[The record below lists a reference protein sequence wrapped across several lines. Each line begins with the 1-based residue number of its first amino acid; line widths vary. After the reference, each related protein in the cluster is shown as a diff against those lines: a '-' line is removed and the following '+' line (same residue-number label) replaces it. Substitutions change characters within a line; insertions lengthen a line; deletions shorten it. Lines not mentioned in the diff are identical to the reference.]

1 MIRTALAKSA
11 LATSALALLA
21 GTAAAQDL
29 TPFSFGT
36 NWVAQAEHG
45 GFYQAVADGTYAECG
60 LDVTIVQG
68 GPQVNGRAMML
79 AGRLDAFMGGNMLQP
94 FNALV
99 EDIPVVAVFASFQK
113 EPQVLLTHPGV
124 ADSFEDLKNLEL
136 FIGDGGYQSYYQWMI
151 TEFGFTAAQRRV
163 YTFNAAPFIADTGT
177 AMQGYLSSEPYA
189 VREQAGIEPDV
200 WLLADY
206 GFDTYSTLIEV
217 TRDTLENSADAVECF
232 VEGSALGWTN
242 YLYGDNAAA
251 NELIKA
257 ENPEMSDDK
266 IAYAIEKMKEYGI
279 VDSGDTETLG
289 IGAMTDERMQSFY
302 NRMVAAGVLP
312 ADLPIEEAYSLQFVN
327 QGVGLDVKA
336 SLTGN

>member
-1 MIRTALAKSA
+1 MIRTALATTA
-11 LATSALALLA
+11 LTLL
-21 GTAAAQDL
+21 GTAVAAQDL
-29 TPFSFGT
+29 TPFSYGT

-79 AGRLDAFMGGNMLQP
+79 AGRIDAFMGGNMLQP

-113 EPQVLLTHPGV
+113 EPQVLLTHPGK
-124 ADSFEDLKNLEL
+124 ADEFTDLKDLEL

-151 TEFGFTAAQRRV
+151 TEFGFTPEQRRV
-163 YTFNAAPFIADTGT
+163 YTFNAAPFIADENT
-177 AMQGYLSSEPYA
+177 AMQGYLSSEPYS
-189 VREQAGIEPDV
+189 VERETGWAPDV
-200 WLLADY
+200 WLIADY

-217 TRDTLENSADAVECF
+217 TRDTLENRADEVECF
-232 VEGSALGWTN
+232 VNGSALGWTN

-257 ENPEMSDDK
+257 DNPEMTDDK

-279 VDSGDTETLG
+279 VDSGDTAELG
-289 IGAMTDERMQSFY
+289 IGAMTDARMRSFY
-302 NRMVAAGVLP
+302 ERMVAAGVLP
-312 ADLPIEEAYSLQFVN
+312 AGLPIGEAYSLQFVN
-327 QGVGLDVKA
+327 KGVGLDVKA
-336 SLTGN
+336 RLTGN

>member
-1 MIRTALAKSA
+1 MIRTALA
-11 LATSALALLA
+11 TTALALL
-21 GTAAAQDL
+21 GTAAAAQDL
-29 TPFSFGT
+29 TPFSYGT

-79 AGRLDAFMGGNMLQP
+79 AGRIDAFMGGNMLQP

-99 EDIPVVAVFASFQK
+99 QDIPVVAVFASFQK
-113 EPQVLLTHPGV
+113 EPQVLLTHPGK
-124 ADSFEDLKNLEL
+124 ADEFTDLKDLEL

-151 TEFGFTAAQRRV
+151 TEFGFTPEQRRV
-163 YTFNAAPFIADTGT
+163 YTFNAAPFIADENT
-177 AMQGYLSSEPYA
+177 AMQGYLSSEPYS
-189 VREQAGIEPDV
+189 VERETGWAPDV
-200 WLLADY
+200 WLIADY

-217 TRDTLENSADAVECF
+217 TRDTLENRADEVECF
-232 VEGSALGWTN
+232 VNGSALGWTN

-257 ENPEMSDDK
+257 DNPEMTDDN
-266 IAYAIEKMKEYGI
+266 I
-279 VDSGDTETLG
+279 VDSGDTAELG
-289 IGAMTDERMQSFY
+289 IGAMTDARMQSFY
-302 NRMVAAGVLP
+302 RRMVAAGVLP

-327 QGVGLDVKA
+327 KGVGLDVKA
-336 SLTGN
+336 RLTGN